1 MTLAWVAGPVIGGWL
16 GERHGI
22 GLPFVLVGV
31 AILGTVYFTLTLVLA
46 LALTVS
52 LTLNQ
57 AWPRRVA
64 VRLGQCLARHEP

>member
-1 MTLAWVAGPVIGGWL
+1 MIGGWL

-46 LALTVS
+46 LALTPTPT
-52 LTLNQ
+52 LTLTLTLTLP
-57 AWPRRVA
+57 AWSRV
-64 VRLGQCLARHEP
+64 VGHR